1 MRWNL
6 VLQNNIFMIPYSDL
20 LIFIIAAFGLVI
32 TPGPNMIYLISRSIS
47 QGKQAG
53 MISLAGVIVGFLFHV
68 IMVSFGLTAILMAV
82 PFAYTFLKWLGVG
95 YLLYLAWNA
104 IKPGSKSVFETT
116 SLKDDSNFKLFQ
128 MGFLTNVLNPKIAVF
143 YMSFFPQFIKPEYGN
158 VLLQNFQ
165 LGFTQ
170 MTVSFSVNLMIVL
183 FASSISTWFSERPT
197 WIKIQK
203 WFMAGILGSLA
214 LKLALDKAK

>member
-1 MRWNL
+1 
-6 VLQNNIFMIPYSDL
+6 MIPFSDL

-47 QGKQAG
+47 QGKRAG
-53 MISLAGVIVGFLFHV
+53 IISLSGVIVGFLFHV

-95 YLLYLAWNA
+95 YLLYLVWNA

-214 LKLALDKAK
+214 IKLALDKAK

>member
-1 MRWNL
+1 M
-6 VLQNNIFMIPYSDL
+6 VQNPKIMIPFSDL

-47 QGKQAG
+47 QGKRAG
-53 MISLAGVIVGFLFHV
+53 IISLSGVIVGFLFHV

-82 PFAYTFLKWLGVG
+82 PFAYTLLKWLGVG
-95 YLLYLAWNA
+95 YLLYLAWSA

-170 MTVSFSVNLMIVL
+170 MMVSFSVNLMIVL

>member
-1 MRWNL
+1 
-6 VLQNNIFMIPYSDL
+6 MIPYSDL

-47 QGKQAG
+47 QGKRAG

-95 YLLYLAWNA
+95 YLLYLAWSA

-116 SLKDDSNFKLFQ
+116 SLEDDSNFKLFQ

-158 VLLQNFQ
+158 ILLQNFQ

-214 LKLALDKAK
+214 IKLALDKAK

>member
-1 MRWNL
+1 
-6 VLQNNIFMIPYSDL
+6 MIPISDL
-20 LIFIIAAFGLVI
+20 LVFIIAAFGLVI

-82 PFAYTFLKWLGVG
+82 PFAYSFLKWLGVC

-104 IKPGSKSVFETT
+104 IKPGSKSFFETT
-116 SLKDDSNFKLFQ
+116 TLEDDSNFKLFQ

-143 YMSFFPQFIKPEYGN
+143 YMSFFPQFIRPEYGN

-165 LGFTQ
+165 LGLTQ
-170 MTVSFSVNLMIVL
+170 MTVSFTVNLMIVL
-183 FASSISTWFSERPT
+183 FASRIAIWFGSRPT

-203 WFMAGILGSLA
+203 WFMAGILSSLA
-214 LKLALDKAK
+214 LKLAFDKAK

>member
-1 MRWNL
+1 
-6 VLQNNIFMIPYSDL
+6 MIPFSDL

-47 QGKQAG
+47 QGKRAG
-53 MISLAGVIVGFLFHV
+53 IISLSGVIVGFLFHV

-116 SLKDDSNFKLFQ
+116 SLEDNSNFKLFQ

>member
-1 MRWNL
+1 MESRATEPK
-6 VLQNNIFMIPYSDL
+6 IMIPFSDL

-116 SLKDDSNFKLFQ
+116 SLEDDSNFKLFQ

-183 FASSISTWFSERPT
+183 FASSISTWFSERPM

>member
-1 MRWNL
+1 
-6 VLQNNIFMIPYSDL
+6 MIPYSDL
-20 LIFIIAAFGLVI
+20 LIFIFAAFGLVI

-214 LKLALDKAK
+214 IKLALDKAK

>member
-1 MRWNL
+1 
-6 VLQNNIFMIPYSDL
+6 MIPFSDL

-47 QGKQAG
+47 QGKRAG
-53 MISLAGVIVGFLFHV
+53 IISLSGVIVGFLFHV

-95 YLLYLAWNA
+95 YLLCLAWNA

-116 SLKDDSNFKLFQ
+116 SLEDDSNFKLFQ

>member
-1 MRWNL
+1 
-6 VLQNNIFMIPYSDL
+6 
-20 LIFIIAAFGLVI
+20 
-32 TPGPNMIYLISRSIS
+32 
-47 QGKQAG
+47 
-53 MISLAGVIVGFLFHV
+53 
-68 IMVSFGLTAILMAV
+68 
-82 PFAYTFLKWLGVG
+82 
-95 YLLYLAWNA
+95 
-104 IKPGSKSVFETT
+104 
-116 SLKDDSNFKLFQ
+116 
-128 MGFLTNVLNPKIAVF
+128 
-143 YMSFFPQFIKPEYGN
+143 MSFFPQFIKPEYGN

>member
-1 MRWNL
+1 
-6 VLQNNIFMIPYSDL
+6 MIPYSDL

-183 FASSISTWFSERPT
+183 FASSISTWFNERPT

-214 LKLALDKAK
+214 LKLAIDKAK

>member
-1 MRWNL
+1 
-6 VLQNNIFMIPYSDL
+6 MIPLSDL
-20 LIFIIAAFGLVI
+20 LVFIIAAFGLVI

-82 PFAYTFLKWLGVG
+82 PFAYSLLKWLGVC

-104 IKPGSKSVFETT
+104 IKPGSKSFFETT
-116 SLKDDSNFKLFQ
+116 TLEDDSNFKLFQ

-170 MTVSFSVNLMIVL
+170 MTVSFTVNFMIVM
-183 FASSISTWFSERPT
+183 FASKIAFWFGSRPT

-203 WFMAGILGSLA
+203 WFMAGILSSLA
-214 LKLALDKAK
+214 LKLAFDKAK

>member
-1 MRWNL
+1 M
-6 VLQNNIFMIPYSDL
+6 VQNPKIMIPFSDL

-47 QGKQAG
+47 QGKRAG
-53 MISLAGVIVGFLFHV
+53 IISLSGVIVGFLFHV

-116 SLKDDSNFKLFQ
+116 SLEDDSNFKLFQ

>member
-1 MRWNL
+1 
-6 VLQNNIFMIPYSDL
+6 MIPYSDL

-95 YLLYLAWNA
+95 YLLYLAWSA

-214 LKLALDKAK
+214 IKLALDKAK

>member
-1 MRWNL
+1 
-6 VLQNNIFMIPYSDL
+6 MIPFSDL

-47 QGKQAG
+47 QGKRAG
-53 MISLAGVIVGFLFHV
+53 IISLSGVIVGFLFHV

-116 SLKDDSNFKLFQ
+116 SLEDDSNFKLFQ

>member
-1 MRWNL
+1 
-6 VLQNNIFMIPYSDL
+6 MIPFSDL

-47 QGKQAG
+47 QGKRAG
-53 MISLAGVIVGFLFHV
+53 IISLSGVIVGFLFHV

-95 YLLYLAWNA
+95 YLLHLAWNA

-116 SLKDDSNFKLFQ
+116 FLENDSNFKLFQ

-170 MTVSFSVNLMIVL
+170 MTVSFLVNLMIVL

>member
-1 MRWNL
+1 
-6 VLQNNIFMIPYSDL
+6 MIPYSDL

-68 IMVSFGLTAILMAV
+68 IMVSLGLTAILMAV

-95 YLLYLAWNA
+95 YLLYLAWSA

-214 LKLALDKAK
+214 IKLALDKAK

>member
-1 MRWNL
+1 
-6 VLQNNIFMIPYSDL
+6 MIPYSDL

-47 QGKQAG
+47 QGKRAG
-53 MISLAGVIVGFLFHV
+53 IISLSGVIVGFLFHV

-116 SLKDDSNFKLFQ
+116 SLKNDSNFRLFQ

-214 LKLALDKAK
+214 IKLALDKAK

>member
-1 MRWNL
+1 
-6 VLQNNIFMIPYSDL
+6 MIPISDL

-47 QGKQAG
+47 QGKRAG
-53 MISLAGVIVGFLFHV
+53 IISLSGVIVGFLFHV

-104 IKPGSKSVFETT
+104 IKPGSKSVFETS
-116 SLKDDSNFKLFQ
+116 SLEDDSNFKLFQ

-197 WIKIQK
+197 WVKIQK

-214 LKLALDKAK
+214 IKLALDKAK

>member
-1 MRWNL
+1 
-6 VLQNNIFMIPYSDL
+6 MIPISDL

-47 QGKQAG
+47 QGKRAG
-53 MISLAGVIVGFLFHV
+53 IISLSGVIVGFLFHV

-128 MGFLTNVLNPKIAVF
+128 MGFLTNVLNPKIAIF

-197 WIKIQK
+197 WVKIQK

>member
-1 MRWNL
+1 
-6 VLQNNIFMIPYSDL
+6 MIPFSDL

-47 QGKQAG
+47 QGKRAG
-53 MISLAGVIVGFLFHV
+53 IISLSGVIVGFLFHV

-116 SLKDDSNFKLFQ
+116 SLEDDSNFKLFQ

-170 MTVSFSVNLMIVL
+170 MTISFSVNLMIVL
-183 FASSISTWFSERPT
+183 FASSISTWFSERPR

-214 LKLALDKAK
+214 IKLALDKAK

>member
-1 MRWNL
+1 
-6 VLQNNIFMIPYSDL
+6 MIPYSDL

-95 YLLYLAWNA
+95 YLLYLAWSA

-214 LKLALDKAK
+214 LKLAIDKAK

>member
-1 MRWNL
+1 
-6 VLQNNIFMIPYSDL
+6 MIPISDL

-47 QGKQAG
+47 QGKRAG
-53 MISLAGVIVGFLFHV
+53 IISLSGVIVGFLFHV

-158 VLLQNFQ
+158 VLFQNFQ

-197 WIKIQK
+197 WVKIQK

>member
-1 MRWNL
+1 
-6 VLQNNIFMIPYSDL
+6 MIPYSDL

-116 SLKDDSNFKLFQ
+116 SLEDDSNFKLFQ

-158 VLLQNFQ
+158 VLFQNFQ

>member
-1 MRWNL
+1 M
-6 VLQNNIFMIPYSDL
+6 VQNKKIMIPYSDL

-214 LKLALDKAK
+214 LKLAIDKAK